1 MNMETVEVDP
11 VARFRSE
18 VLRTADRL
26 RGLGAPRLALPGH
39 DGVSI
44 ATAAHTIGE
53 AIVNQTAALSGTAA
67 PLLPRL
73 ADHGAGDQ
81 LAVIGSELADL
92 AEGFGADTATAEALS
107 EISAQLV
114 GLRRAT

>member
-1 MNMETVEVDP
+1 MQLVEVDP

-26 RGLGAPRLALPGH
+26 RGLGAPGLALPGH
-39 DGVSI
+39 AGVSI
-44 ATAAHTIGE
+44 ATAAHIIGE
-53 AIVNQTAALSGTAA
+53 AIVNQTAALTGTAA
-67 PLLPRL
+67 PVLPRL
-73 ADHGAGDQ
+73 ADYAAGDQ

-92 AEGFGADTATAEALS
+92 AEEFGADTAAAEALS